1 MDFLSPPCNN
11 IITII
16 STLACTLVLL
26 FFLCNKLFHAIM
38 HKPNNG
44 RNQKVAPEPSG
55 ALPIL
60 GHLHLLIAGGKPPHL
75 ILAAMADKY
84 GPIFR
89 IRLGAQQT
97 FVVSNSKIAKEC
109 FTTNDKSLATRT
121 KALASEIMGY
131 NYTIFAVAPYGPYW
145 RQIRKTVVLE
155 LLSGRRIDSL
165 RPKRESHVRKSIKRM
180 FEHWS
185 DNKDAATGAVTVEM
199 KQTFDR
205 LVTNMLVSMLFGE
218 DEVEEEGKL
227 DKSIHRLFQLFGEAV
242 VADFIPWL
250 RWLDIGGYE
259 KAMWQTAME
268 MDNFVKKWM
277 EEHRRKRNFK
287 SKEEDDFM
295 DTMLSLFDGVPNQS
309 LPHGYDTDCV
319 IKSTCL
325 TILLAAT
332 DTTSI
337 TLAWALSLVLNNYKV
352 MERIQDELDTHIGK
366 ERCVDECDLKQLIYL
381 QAVIKETLR
390 LYPPA
395 PLALPHEAI
404 EDCTIDGYHIKK
416 GTRIVPNLMKIHR
429 DPMIW
434 ANPNEFIP
442 ERFLTDHKD
451 VDVRGNHFQ
460 LIPFSSGRRM
470 CPGVSFGL
478 QIVQLT
484 LASQIHSFDM
494 KRLSNEPIDLTES
507 VGLTNQKATPLPALL
522 VPRLASNLYG

>member
-1 MDFLSPPCNN
+1 MDFLSLPCNN
-11 IITII
+11 ITIP
-16 STLACTLVLL
+16 TLACTLVLL
-26 FFLCNKLFHAIM
+26 FFLCKLFHAIM
-38 HKPNNG
+38 YKPNN
-44 RNQKVAPEPSG
+44 QKLAPEPLG
-55 ALPIL
+55 ALPII
-60 GHLHLLIAGGKPPHL
+60 GHLHLLMAGGKPPHL
-75 ILAAMADKY
+75 ILASMADKY

-97 FVVSNSKIAKEC
+97 FVISNSKIAKEC
-109 FTTNDKSLATRT
+109 FTTNDKLLATRP

-131 NYTIFAVAPYGPYW
+131 NYNIFAIAPYGPYW
-145 RQIRKTVVLE
+145 RHIRKTVVLE
-155 LLSGRRIDSL
+155 LLSGRRMEFL
-165 RPKRESHVRKSIKRM
+165 RPKRESHVRKSIKRT
-180 FEHWS
+180 FQHWS
-185 DNKDAATGAVTVEM
+185 DHKDSATGAVTVEM

-205 LVTNMLVSMLFGE
+205 VVTNMLVSMLFGE

-227 DKSIHRLFQLFGEAV
+227 DKSIHRLFRLFGEPV

-250 RWLDIGGYE
+250 RWLDIGGHE
-259 KAMWQTAME
+259 RAMRQTAME
-268 MDNFVKKWM
+268 MDNFVNKWM
-277 EEHRRKRNFK
+277 EEHRRNRNFK
-287 SKEEDDFM
+287 SKEEEDFM
-295 DTMLSLFDGVPNQS
+295 DAMLSLFDGVPNQS
-309 LPHGYDTDCV
+309 LPRGYDTDCV

-325 TILLAAT
+325 QYILQTILLAAT

-366 ERCVDECDLKQLIYL
+366 ERCVEESDVKQLIYL

-416 GTRIVPNLMKIHR
+416 GTRIVPNFVTIHR
-429 DPMIW
+429 DPLVW

-451 VDVRGNHFQ
+451 VDVRGNHFE
-460 LIPFSSGRRM
+460 LIPFGSGRRM
-470 CPGVSFGL
+470 CPGMSFGL

-494 KRLSNEPIDLTES
+494 KRLSNEPIDMTES
-507 VGLTNQKATPLPALL
+507 VGLTNHKATPLEALL